1 LDPDKQGFKQKKR
14 VVRLQPAE
22 ANRPIEMDARALD
35 SRSAF
40 DDGSNVPVFNHGFC
54 ELVARSSS

>member
-1 LDPDKQGFKQKKR
+1 LDPDKQGSEQKKR

-35 SRSAF
+35 GGPAF
-40 DDGSNVPVFNHGFC
+40 DGGSNVPVFNHGFC
-54 ELVARSSS
+54 ELAARSK